1 LIRSRFG
8 EAARTL
14 SRKDPR
20 IKDDESVR
28 APLQMLTNAL
38 NLWKQDTSVIFSM
51 RRSLERACY
60 RQNRLALSN
69 SYPSSRND
77 DPGASP
83 IPQKGVC
90 RIAQN
95 RLRGDNFAH

>member
-1 LIRSRFG
+1 
-8 EAARTL
+8 
-14 SRKDPR
+14 
-20 IKDDESVR
+20 
-28 APLQMLTNAL
+28 
-38 NLWKQDTSVIFSM
+38 VIFSM
-51 RRSLERACY
+51 RRSLEHVCY
-60 RQNRLALSN
+60 RQNRLALST

-95 RLRGDNFAH
+95 RLLGNNLAH